1 MNNFWRVQLTEMAE
15 VDLISIKIWTT
26 EKFGAPQA
34 AKYLKAIAS
43 ALEDLILGPEPIG
56 SKSREDIG
64 PKIRTLH
71 VQRKGN
77 KGRHLIVFKEARNQ
91 TIQVLRLLH
100 DSMDLPRHL
109 PAAKDLSP

>member
-64 PKIRTLH
+64 PNIRSLH
-71 VQRKGN
+71 VQRKGY
-77 KGRHLIVFKEARNQ
+77 KGRHLLVFKEAKNQ
-91 TIQVLRLLH
+91 TIEVLRFLH
-100 DSMDLPRHL
+100 DRIDVTHHSLESKINPN
-109 PAAKDLSP
+109 

>member
-64 PKIRTLH
+64 PNIRSLH
-71 VQRKGN
+71 VQRKGY
-77 KGRHLIVFKEARNQ
+77 KGRHLLVFKEAKNQ
-91 TIQVLRLLH
+91 TIEVLRFLH
-100 DSMDLPRHL
+100 DSMDVTHHSLESKINPN
-109 PAAKDLSP
+109 